1 MINLLEKSRY
11 PIIVFE
17 GPDGVG
23 KTSLAQA
30 LQEYLGARYIHL
42 TYRWKKKMDLY
53 HYAAI
58 RNCAHLAQHQPV
70 ILDRWWIS
78 EIMYAEA
85 YRGGSPFIK
94 RHFLLEH
101 IANNIGL
108 TYVMCLPE
116 NRQQYLDHYMNV
128 KQGRSEAELA
138 RDPPEGVEKVYD
150 LYMDFYKTYLGLK
163 ENVMRYD
170 LFKNYNNNAV
180 SRGIVLRS
188 ICQNILEFTEDY
200 RGTIG

>member
-1 MINLLEKSRY
+1 MIDLLAKSNH
-11 PIIVFE
+11 PIIVLE

-23 KTSLAQA
+23 KTSLGQA
-30 LQEYLGARYIHL
+30 LVKNLGARYIHL
-42 TYRWKKKMDLY
+42 TYRHKDKMDLY

-58 RNCAHLAQHQPV
+58 RCCAHLAQTQPV

-78 EIMYAEA
+78 EILYAEA

-101 IANNIGL
+101 IANKMGV
-108 TYVMCLPE
+108 TYVACLPE
-116 NRQQYLDHYMNV
+116 DRQRYLDHYMEV
-128 KQGRSEAELA
+128 KASRSAVELS

-150 LYMDFYKTYLGLK
+150 LYVDFYKTYLGLK

-170 LFKNYNNNAV
+170 MFSNYNPDREFREVINRQV
-180 SRGIVLRS
+180 SL
-188 ICQNILEFTEDY
+188 NILEFTEDY
-200 RGTIG
+200 RSTV

>member
-1 MINLLEKSRY
+1 MIDLLEKSRY
-11 PIIVFE
+11 PIIVLE

-23 KTSLAQA
+23 KTSLAHS

-42 TYRWKKKMDLY
+42 TYRFRDKMDVY

-58 RNCAHLAQHQPV
+58 RLCARLAQNQPV

-78 EIMYAEA
+78 EILYAEA

-101 IANNIGL
+101 IANCCGL
-108 TYVMCLPE
+108 TYVVCLPE
-116 NRQQYLDHYMNV
+116 DRQQYLDHYMKV
-128 KQGRSEAELA
+128 KASRSAVELS

-150 LYMDFYKTYLGLK
+150 LYVDFYKTYLGIK

-170 LFKNYNNNAV
+170 VFKNFQENEV
-180 SRGIVLRS
+180 SRGIINRQ
-188 ICQNILEFTEDY
+188 ICQNILEFVEDY
-200 RGTIG
+200 RSDL

>member
-1 MINLLEKSRY
+1 MIDLLAKSRY
-11 PIIVFE
+11 PIIVLE

-23 KTSLAQA
+23 KTSLGEA
-30 LQEYLGARYIHL
+30 LTEYLGAKYLHL
-42 TYRWKKKMDLY
+42 TYRFRNKMDLY
-53 HYAAI
+53 HSAAI
-58 RNCAHLAQHQPV
+58 RLCARWADKQPV

-78 EIMYAEA
+78 EILYAEA

-101 IANNIGL
+101 IANQMGV

-116 NRQQYLDHYMNV
+116 DRQQYFDHYMSV
-128 KQGRSEAELA
+128 KAGRSEAELA

-150 LYMDFYKTYLGLK
+150 LYVDFYKSYLGHK

-170 LFKNYNNNAV
+170 VFKNYNENEVA
-180 SRGIVLRS
+180 RGIVLRE
-188 ICQNILEFTEDY
+188 ICQKIVEFTEDY
-200 RGTIG
+200 RSEL

>member
-1 MINLLEKSRY
+1 MIDLLEKSNY
-11 PIIVFE
+11 PIIVLE

-23 KTSLAQA
+23 KTSLGLA
-30 LQEYLGARYIHL
+30 LQQHLGARYIHL
-42 TYRWKKKMDLY
+42 TYRFRNKMDVY

-58 RNCAHLAQHQPV
+58 RLCAHLAQKQPV

-78 EIMYAEA
+78 EILYAEA

-101 IANNIGL
+101 IANAMGL
-108 TYVMCLPE
+108 TYVVCLPE
-116 NRQQYLDHYMNV
+116 DREQYLKHYMDV
-128 KQGRSEAELA
+128 KQSRSEAELA

-150 LYMDFYKTYLGLK
+150 LYVDFYKTYMGLK

-170 LFKNYNNNAV
+170 VFSNFYPDKDFRDIA
-180 SRGIVLRS
+180 IRS
-188 ICQNILEFTEDY
+188 TCQKIFEFTEDY
-200 RGTIG
+200 RSTL